1 MVPTFHT
8 MRLKFGTTFNKIRN
22 AIKQASV
29 TVEDLSGF
37 LRDCYPDLT
46 YLLEGSANNS
56 IDDVLDI
63 VKGKCTLI
71 DVCVLVAIADR
82 FNVMAGTYIRDYE
95 DAIDEFCHT
104 VTIRLCL
111 DKCLEVS
118 KSSPLKCETA
128 KFVLEWDPDQTSLA
142 DIKNLLSVAF
152 ERLRKRVKI
161 IIVNEGNSI
170 IVTCSFPYSLLG
182 QLIVKAQETLEFVKR
197 NGLIRLSISYC
208 VIYDKY
214 ERDEV
219 QSSNDY
225 ISNTIIIT
233 YRIL

>member
-1 MVPTFHT
+1 MIPTFHT

-29 TVEDLSGF
+29 TVDDLSGF

-46 YLLEGSANNS
+46 HLLEGSANNS

-71 DVCVLVAIADR
+71 DVCVLEAIADR
-82 FNVMAGTYIRDYE
+82 FNVIEAETYIRDYK

-111 DKCLEVS
+111 DECLEVS

-152 ERLRKRVKI
+152 ERLKKRVKV

-170 IVTCSFPYSLLG
+170 TVTCSFPYSLLG
-182 QLIVKAQETLEFVKR
+182 PLIAKAQETLEFVKR
-197 NGLIRLSISYC
+197 KGLIRLSISYC
-208 VIYDKY
+208 VIYDKDK
-214 ERDEV
+214 RDKV
-219 QSSNDY
+219 Q
-225 ISNTIIIT
+225 
-233 YRIL
+233 R

>member
-1 MVPTFHT
+1 MIPTFHT

-29 TVEDLSGF
+29 SVDDLSSF

-46 YLLEGSANNS
+46 HLLEGSVNNS

-71 DVCVLVAIADR
+71 DVCVLEAIADR
-82 FNVMAGTYIRDYE
+82 FNVIEAGTYIRDYE

-111 DKCLEVS
+111 DECLEVS

-152 ERLRKRVKI
+152 ERLKKRVKV

-182 QLIVKAQETLEFVKR
+182 PLIAKAQETLEFVKR
-197 NGLIRLSISYC
+197 KGLIRLSISYC
-208 VIYDKY
+208 VIYDKDK
-214 ERDEV
+214 RDEV
-219 QSSNDY
+219 Q
-225 ISNTIIIT
+225 
-233 YRIL
+233 R

>member
-1 MVPTFHT
+1 MIPTFHT

-29 TVEDLSGF
+29 TVDDLSGF

-46 YLLEGSANNS
+46 RLLEGSANNS

-71 DVCVLVAIADR
+71 DVCVLEAIADR
-82 FNVMAGTYIRDYE
+82 FNIIEAETYIRDYK

-111 DKCLEVS
+111 DECLEVS

-152 ERLRKRVKI
+152 ERLKKRVKV

-182 QLIVKAQETLEFVKR
+182 PLIAKAQETLEFVKR
-197 NGLIRLSISYC
+197 KGLIRLSISYC
-208 VIYDKY
+208 VIYDKDK
-214 ERDEV
+214 RDEV
-219 QSSNDY
+219 Q
-225 ISNTIIIT
+225 
-233 YRIL
+233 R